1 MSAREFVTLVKEC
14 KIPVA
19 VAEIN
24 NTFQRA
30 AGGKADR
37 QIVLAGFI
45 EALVR
50 LTVKNMATSTVGQN
64 AIKAG
69 KVGEGLRRLL
79 TNHVLAH
86 AASDSMGARP
96 PLACRAAPR
105 RAHLASV
112 AQRRCARRSRR
123 TTLWPRKAAG
133 AGPARRALLLRV
145 LSSCW
150 LVPLRVINYYIIQ
163 AAYRYP

>member
-50 LTVKNMATSTVGQN
+50 LTVKNMATSTAGQN

-96 PLACRAAPR
+96 PLACSAAPR
-105 RAHLASV
+105 RAHLASI

-123 TTLWPRKAAG
+123 TTLWPRCSARSVAVEGRGAAASG
-133 AGPARRALLLRV
+133 
-145 LSSCW
+145 
-150 LVPLRVINYYIIQ
+150 
-163 AAYRYP
+163 